1 MAKIKFNDAL
11 KNMLHSCYAIAYE
24 KYDGKLALSRIDTDS
39 DVAFTI
45 SDSDLLIINNRPAV
59 KISYSNMSEVITGI
73 VLQYNKVL
81 PENNYYADKVY
92 CYHNTFTTQD
102 GTGLSNFEYL
112 DSNGNWQYYS
122 SLLTTGKQL
131 RTTENIITINAD
143 GVRDKATAE
152 KLAKAIILQ
161 RWKPMAELEL
171 ECCYTILKAEIG
183 DQIRTDINIID
194 LLGLN
199 DKTWFVSGVSINT
212 TIDRSP
218 SIKIK
223 IVEIGS
229 LSVNAPEE
237 WQNTYSTGNEY
248 QDTYSN
254 GQVKIGVY

>member
-11 KNMLHSCYAIAYE
+11 KNMLYSCYAIAYE
-24 KYDGKLALSRIDTDS
+24 KYDGKLALSRIDVDS

-45 SDSDLLIINNRPAV
+45 SDSDLLVRNNKPAV
-59 KISYSNMSEVITGI
+59 KISYSNMSDIITGI

-81 PENNYYADKVY
+81 PENDYYADKVY

-131 RTTENIITINAD
+131 RTTEKIITINAD
-143 GVRDKATAE
+143 GVRDKETAE

-171 ECCYTILKAEIG
+171 ECCYTMLKAELG
-183 DQIRTDINIID
+183 DQVRTDINIID

-218 SIKIK
+218 SIRIK

-229 LSVNAPEE
+229 LSVDAPEE